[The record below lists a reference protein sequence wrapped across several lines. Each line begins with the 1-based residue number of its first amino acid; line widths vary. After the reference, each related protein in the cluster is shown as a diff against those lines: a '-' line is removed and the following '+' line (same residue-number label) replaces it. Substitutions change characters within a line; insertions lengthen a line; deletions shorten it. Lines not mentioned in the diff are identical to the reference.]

1 MASIFSASEIP
12 YETTARLVIWPPSH
26 PLPNYDGSLRSCIR
40 KALEYARY
48 EPPPH
53 WVEIVIDGFDI
64 IGWDDIQKL
73 SLRDDYLRNLFK
85 KLIKAKG

>member
-12 YETTARLVIWPPSH
+12 YDTTARLVVWPPSH
-26 PLPNYDGSLRSCIR
+26 PLPNYDGTLRSCIR
-40 KALEYARY
+40 KAFVYAKD

-53 WVEIVIDGFDI
+53 WLEIYLDGFEI

-73 SLRDDYLRNLFK
+73 AQRIDYLQPRSPST
-85 KLIKAKG
+85 